1 MRLSAWN
8 FVRCRAEP
16 VSIVDT
22 DTGTGSGPSQ
32 CQSAVGALSEW
43 PCYYEVVCMDNLIK
57 IDYN

>member
-22 DTGTGSGPSQ
+22 DKGTGSAWSVTGPIT
-32 CQSAVGALSEW
+32 VSE
-43 PCYYEVVCMDNLIK
+43 CSGYNEVVCMDNLIK